1 MLVIFWEHENIV
13 FISQCKDDLGG
24 WKITAVYNRKQ
35 EINYTTKYDTIHTPV
50 F

>member
-1 MLVIFWEHENIV
+1 MIQVVE
-13 FISQCKDDLGG
+13 
-24 WKITAVYNRKQ
+24 KITAVYNRKQ